1 MNYHNESSESN
12 ESGKSRARM
21 IVAKNARFLT
31 SAQHIAQAPSPQSS
45 EIVFL
50 GRSNVGKSSLL
61 NLLLGKKLAK
71 SSATPGKT
79 QLINFFSVEFA
90 RDDGVIPLV
99 FVDLP
104 GFGYAKVS
112 KETKTKWERHLLEFL
127 RQRGSIKLFIHLRDA
142 RHPRLTQDD
151 EVCTLIEGFKR
162 GDQEIVTIFTK
173 ADKLTQNEL
182 NKLKNTRAFLSST
195 QNNPKLKIPTTHDL
209 RAFVLERALG
219 QSEHSNPQN

>member
-1 MNYHNESSESN
+1 ML
-12 ESGKSRARM
+12 
-21 IVAKNARFLT
+21 IAKNARFLT

-61 NLLLGKKLAK
+61 NILLGKKLAK

-79 QLINFFSVEFA
+79 QLINFFGVEFIN
-90 RDDGVIPLV
+90 DNEILPLV

-112 KETKTKWERHLLEFL
+112 KEVKAKWEKNLLEFL
-127 RQRGSIKLFIHLRDA
+127 QKRSAIKLLIHLRDA
-142 RHPRLTQDD
+142 RHPNLTQDD
-151 EVCTLIEGFKR
+151 EVLQFLRNLKR

-173 ADKLTQNEL
+173 ADKLTQSEIT
-182 NKLKNTRAFLSST
+182 KLKNSHAILSST
-195 QNNPKLKIPTTHDL
+195 LQNPKLKIPTIEEL
-209 RAFVLERALG
+209 RTIILQKVLG
-219 QSEHSNPQN
+219 YNQ

>member
-1 MNYHNESSESN
+1 ML
-12 ESGKSRARM
+12 
-21 IVAKNARFLT
+21 IAKNARFLT

-61 NLLLGKKLAK
+61 NILLGKKLAK

-79 QLINFFSVEFA
+79 QLINFFGVEFVN
-90 RDDGVIPLV
+90 DDEILPLV

-112 KETKTKWERHLLEFL
+112 KEIKAKWEKNLLEFL
-127 RQRGSIKLFIHLRDA
+127 QKRSAIKLFIHLRDA
-142 RHPRLTQDD
+142 RHPNLTQDD
-151 EVCTLIEGFKR
+151 EVLQFLTNLKR

-173 ADKLTQNEL
+173 ADKLTQSEIA
-182 NKLKNTRAFLSST
+182 KLKNSRAILGST
-195 QNNPKLKIPTTHDL
+195 LQNPKLKIPTIEEL
-209 RAFVLERALG
+209 RTIILQKVLG
-219 QSEHSNPQN
+219 YNQ

>member
-1 MNYHNESSESN
+1 ML
-12 ESGKSRARM
+12 
-21 IVAKNARFLT
+21 IAKNARFLT

-61 NLLLGKKLAK
+61 NTLLGKKLAK

-79 QLINFFSVEFA
+79 QLINFFGVEFVN
-90 RDDGVIPLV
+90 DDEILPLV

-112 KETKTKWERHLLEFL
+112 KEIKAKWEKNLLEFL
-127 RQRGSIKLFIHLRDA
+127 QKRSAIKLFIHLRDA
-142 RHPRLTQDD
+142 RHTNLAQDD
-151 EVCTLIEGFKR
+151 EVLQFLRNLKR

-173 ADKLTQNEL
+173 ADKLTQSEIA
-182 NKLKNTRAFLSST
+182 KLKNSRAILSST
-195 QNNPKLKIPTTHDL
+195 LQNPKLKIPTTEEL
-209 RAFVLERALG
+209 RTIILQKVLG
-219 QSEHSNPQN
+219 YNQ

>member
-1 MNYHNESSESN
+1 ML
-12 ESGKSRARM
+12 
-21 IVAKNARFLT
+21 IAKNARFLT

-61 NLLLGKKLAK
+61 NILLGKKLAK

-79 QLINFFSVEFA
+79 QLINFFGVEFTN
-90 RDDGVIPLV
+90 DNEILPLV

-112 KETKTKWERHLLEFL
+112 KEVKAKWEKNLLEFL
-127 RQRGSIKLFIHLRDA
+127 QKRSAIKLFIHLRDA
-142 RHPRLTQDD
+142 RHPNLTQDD
-151 EVCTLIEGFKR
+151 EVLQFLRNLKR

-173 ADKLTQNEL
+173 ADKLTQSEIT
-182 NKLKNTRAFLSST
+182 KLKNSHAILSST
-195 QNNPKLKIPTTHDL
+195 LQNPKLKIPTIEEL
-209 RAFVLERALG
+209 RTIILQKVLG
-219 QSEHSNPQN
+219 YNQ

>member
-1 MNYHNESSESN
+1 ML
-12 ESGKSRARM
+12 
-21 IVAKNARFLT
+21 IAKNARFFT

-61 NLLLGKKLAK
+61 NILLGKKLAK

-79 QLINFFSVEFA
+79 QLINFFGVEFVN
-90 RDDGVIPLV
+90 DDEILPLV

-112 KETKTKWERHLLEFL
+112 KEIKAKWEKNLLEFL
-127 RQRGSIKLFIHLRDA
+127 QKRSAIKLFIHLRDA
-142 RHPRLTQDD
+142 RHPNLAQDD
-151 EVCTLIEGFKR
+151 EVLQFLTNLKR

-173 ADKLTQNEL
+173 ADKLTQSEIA
-182 NKLKNTRAFLSST
+182 KLKNSRAILSST
-195 QNNPKLKIPTTHDL
+195 LQNPKLKIPTIEEL
-209 RAFVLERALG
+209 RTIILQKVLG
-219 QSEHSNPQN
+219 YNQ

>member
-1 MNYHNESSESN
+1 ML
-12 ESGKSRARM
+12 
-21 IVAKNARFLT
+21 IAKNARFLT

-61 NLLLGKKLAK
+61 NILLGKKLAK

-79 QLINFFSVEFA
+79 QLINFFGVEFVN
-90 RDDGVIPLV
+90 DDEILPLV

-112 KETKTKWERHLLEFL
+112 KEIKAKWEKNLLEFL
-127 RQRGSIKLFIHLRDA
+127 QKRSAIKLFIHLRDA
-142 RHPRLTQDD
+142 RHPNLAQDD
-151 EVCTLIEGFKR
+151 EVLQFLTNLKR

-173 ADKLTQNEL
+173 ADKLTQSEIA
-182 NKLKNTRAFLSST
+182 KLKNSRAILSST
-195 QNNPKLKIPTTHDL
+195 LQNPKLKIPTTEEL
-209 RAFVLERALG
+209 RTIILQKVLG
-219 QSEHSNPQN
+219 YNQ

>member
-1 MNYHNESSESN
+1 ML
-12 ESGKSRARM
+12 
-21 IVAKNARFLT
+21 IAKNARFLT

-61 NLLLGKKLAK
+61 NTLLGKKLAK

-79 QLINFFSVEFA
+79 QLINFFGVEFIN
-90 RDDGVIPLV
+90 DNEILPLV

-112 KETKTKWERHLLEFL
+112 KEIKAKWEKNLLEFL
-127 RQRGSIKLFIHLRDA
+127 QKRSAIKLFIHLRDA
-142 RHPRLTQDD
+142 RHTNLAQDD
-151 EVCTLIEGFKR
+151 EVLQFLRNLKR

-173 ADKLTQNEL
+173 ADKLTQSEIA
-182 NKLKNTRAFLSST
+182 KLKNSCAILSST
-195 QNNPKLKIPTTHDL
+195 LQNPKLKIPTTEEL
-209 RAFVLERALG
+209 RTIILQKVLG
-219 QSEHSNPQN
+219 YNQ

>member
-1 MNYHNESSESN
+1 ML
-12 ESGKSRARM
+12 
-21 IVAKNARFLT
+21 IAKNARFLT

-61 NLLLGKKLAK
+61 NILLGKKLAK

-79 QLINFFSVEFA
+79 QLINFFGVEFVN
-90 RDDGVIPLV
+90 DNEILPLV

-112 KETKTKWERHLLEFL
+112 KEIKAKWEKNLLEFL
-127 RQRGSIKLFIHLRDA
+127 QKRSAIKLFIHLRDA
-142 RHPRLTQDD
+142 RHPNLAQDD
-151 EVCTLIEGFKR
+151 EVLQFLTNLKR

-173 ADKLTQNEL
+173 ADKLTQSEIA
-182 NKLKNTRAFLSST
+182 KLKNSRAILSST
-195 QNNPKLKIPTTHDL
+195 LQNPKLKIPTTEEL
-209 RAFVLERALG
+209 RTIILQKVLG
-219 QSEHSNPQN
+219 YNQ

>member
-1 MNYHNESSESN
+1 ML
-12 ESGKSRARM
+12 
-21 IVAKNARFLT
+21 IAKNARFLT

-61 NLLLGKKLAK
+61 NTLLGKKLAK

-79 QLINFFSVEFA
+79 QLINFFGVEFVN
-90 RDDGVIPLV
+90 DDEILPLV

-112 KETKTKWERHLLEFL
+112 KEIKAKWEKNLLEFL
-127 RQRGSIKLFIHLRDA
+127 QKRSAIKLFIHLRDA
-142 RHPRLTQDD
+142 RHPNLAQDD
-151 EVCTLIEGFKR
+151 EVLQFLRNLKR

-173 ADKLTQNEL
+173 ADKLTQSEIA
-182 NKLKNTRAFLSST
+182 KLKNSRAILSST
-195 QNNPKLKIPTTHDL
+195 LQNPKLKIPTIEEL
-209 RAFVLERALG
+209 RTIILQKVLG
-219 QSEHSNPQN
+219 YNQ

>member
-1 MNYHNESSESN
+1 
-12 ESGKSRARM
+12 M
-21 IVAKNARFLT
+21 IITKNAHFLT

-79 QLINFFSVEFA
+79 QLINFFGVEFV
-90 RDDGVIPLV
+90 RDEEVIPLV

-112 KETKTKWERHLLEFL
+112 KETKTKWEQYLLEFL
-127 RQRGSIKLFIHLRDA
+127 QKRESIKLFIHLRDA
-142 RHPRLTQDD
+142 RHPHLTQDD
-151 EVCTLIEGFKR
+151 AVLALLNGLKR
-162 GDQEIVTIFTK
+162 RDQEILTIFTK
-173 ADKLTQNEL
+173 ADKLTQSEL
-182 NKLKNTRAFLSST
+182 HTLKNTNSVLVST
-195 QNNPKLKIPTTHDL
+195 QPPPKLQHKLYDVQAL
-209 RAFVLERALG
+209 RALISQKVFG
-219 QSEHSNPQN
+219 K

>member
-1 MNYHNESSESN
+1 ML
-12 ESGKSRARM
+12 
-21 IVAKNARFLT
+21 IAKNARFLT

-61 NLLLGKKLAK
+61 NILLGKKLAK

-79 QLINFFSVEFA
+79 QLINFFGVEFIN
-90 RDDGVIPLV
+90 DNEILPLV

-112 KETKTKWERHLLEFL
+112 KEIKAKWEKNLLEFL
-127 RQRGSIKLFIHLRDA
+127 QKRSAIKLFIHLRDA
-142 RHPRLTQDD
+142 RHPNLAQDD
-151 EVCTLIEGFKR
+151 EVLQFLRNLKR

-173 ADKLTQNEL
+173 ADKLTQSEIA
-182 NKLKNTRAFLSST
+182 KLKNSRAILSST
-195 QNNPKLKIPTTHDL
+195 LQNPKLKIPTTEEL
-209 RAFVLERALG
+209 RTIILQKVLG
-219 QSEHSNPQN
+219 YNQ

>member
-1 MNYHNESSESN
+1 ML
-12 ESGKSRARM
+12 
-21 IVAKNARFLT
+21 IAKNARFLT

-61 NLLLGKKLAK
+61 NILLGKKLAK

-79 QLINFFSVEFA
+79 QLINFFGVEFIN
-90 RDDGVIPLV
+90 DNEILPLV

-112 KETKTKWERHLLEFL
+112 KEIKAKWEKNLLEFL
-127 RQRGSIKLFIHLRDA
+127 QKRSAIKLFIHLRDA
-142 RHPRLTQDD
+142 RHPNLAQDD
-151 EVCTLIEGFKR
+151 EVLQFLTNLKR

-173 ADKLTQNEL
+173 ADKLTQSEIA
-182 NKLKNTRAFLSST
+182 KLKNSRAILSST
-195 QNNPKLKIPTTHDL
+195 LQNPKLKIPTTEEL
-209 RAFVLERALG
+209 RTIILQKVLG
-219 QSEHSNPQN
+219 YNQ

>member
-1 MNYHNESSESN
+1 ML
-12 ESGKSRARM
+12 
-21 IVAKNARFLT
+21 IAKNARFLT

-61 NLLLGKKLAK
+61 NILLGKKLAK

-79 QLINFFSVEFA
+79 QLINFFGVEFVN
-90 RDDGVIPLV
+90 DDEILPLV

-112 KETKTKWERHLLEFL
+112 KEIKAKWEKNLLEFL
-127 RQRGSIKLFIHLRDA
+127 QKRSAIKLFIHLRDA
-142 RHPRLTQDD
+142 RHPNLTQDD
-151 EVCTLIEGFKR
+151 EVLQFLTNLKR

-173 ADKLTQNEL
+173 ADKLTQSEIA
-182 NKLKNTRAFLSST
+182 KLKNSRAILSST
-195 QNNPKLKIPTTHDL
+195 LQNPKLKIPTIEEL
-209 RAFVLERALG
+209 RTIILQKVLG
-219 QSEHSNPQN
+219 YNQ

>member
-1 MNYHNESSESN
+1 MLS
-12 ESGKSRARM
+12 
-21 IVAKNARFLT
+21 AKNAHFLT

-61 NLLLGKKLAK
+61 NILLGKKLAK

-79 QLINFFSVEFA
+79 QLINFFGVEFVN
-90 RDDGVIPLV
+90 DDEILPLV

-112 KETKTKWERHLLEFL
+112 KEIKAKWEKNLLEFL
-127 RQRGSIKLFIHLRDA
+127 QKRSAIKLFIHLRDA
-142 RHPRLTQDD
+142 RHPNLAQDD
-151 EVCTLIEGFKR
+151 EVLQFLTNLKR

-173 ADKLTQNEL
+173 ADKLTQSEIA
-182 NKLKNTRAFLSST
+182 KLKNSRAILGST
-195 QNNPKLKIPTTHDL
+195 LQNPKLKIPTIEEL
-209 RAFVLERALG
+209 RTIILQKVLG
-219 QSEHSNPQN
+219 YNQ

>member
-1 MNYHNESSESN
+1 
-12 ESGKSRARM
+12 M
-21 IVAKNARFLT
+21 IITKNAHFLT

-79 QLINFFSVEFA
+79 QLINFFGVEFVC
-90 RDDGVIPLV
+90 DEEVIPLV

-112 KETKTKWERHLLEFL
+112 KETKTKWEQYLLEFL
-127 RQRGSIKLFIHLRDA
+127 QKRESIKLFIHLRDA
-142 RHPRLTQDD
+142 RHPHLPQDD
-151 EVCTLIEGFKR
+151 AVLALLNGLKR
-162 GDQEIVTIFTK
+162 RDQEILTIFTK
-173 ADKLTQNEL
+173 ADKLTQSEL
-182 NKLKNTRAFLSST
+182 HTLKNTNSVLVST
-195 QNNPKLKIPTTHDL
+195 QPPPKLQHKLYDVQAL
-209 RAFVLERALG
+209 RALISQKVFG
-219 QSEHSNPQN
+219 K

>member
-1 MNYHNESSESN
+1 ML
-12 ESGKSRARM
+12 
-21 IVAKNARFLT
+21 IAKNARFLT

-61 NLLLGKKLAK
+61 NILLGKKLAK

-79 QLINFFSVEFA
+79 QLINFFGVEFIN
-90 RDDGVIPLV
+90 DNEILPLV

-112 KETKTKWERHLLEFL
+112 KEVKAKWEKNLLEFL
-127 RQRGSIKLFIHLRDA
+127 QKRSAIKLFIHLRDA
-142 RHPRLTQDD
+142 RHPNLTQDD
-151 EVCTLIEGFKR
+151 EVLQFLRNLKR

-173 ADKLTQNEL
+173 ADKLTQSEIT
-182 NKLKNTRAFLSST
+182 KLKNSHAILSST
-195 QNNPKLKIPTTHDL
+195 LQNPKLKIPTIEEL
-209 RAFVLERALG
+209 RTIILQKVLG
-219 QSEHSNPQN
+219 YNQ